1 MMTKIEVSKAVRDAF
16 PELRIS
22 YFTATQLRPHL
33 CSANAE
39 KLLDAAIADIQSLNI
54 QGEAI
59 GQLPRLSPWRAAFA
73 RQGVKPAKFR
83 PSAEA
88 LFRRFASGRYVSVG
102 NALIDAYNAISARFQ
117 VPIGVYDQEKIQS
130 IISVRHLSGGDQF
143 SPLGANANDYFLDSK
158 IVGYTSGSTV
168 MCWSFNHRDSQLT
181 CIDEKTEKVLIVA
194 ESIDV
199 SQQESRKAA
208 IAEIRE
214 WLGALGVNVSEIQ
227 EAV

>member
-1 MMTKIEVSKAVRDAF
+1 MTKIEVSKAVRDAF

-22 YFTATQLRPHL
+22 YFTATQLRPQL
-33 CSANAE
+33 RSANAE
-39 KLLDAAIADIQSLNI
+39 KLLDAAIADIQALNI

-59 GQLPRLSPWRAAFA
+59 GQLPLLSPWRAAFA

-102 NALIDAYNAISARFQ
+102 NALIDAYNAVSARFQ
-117 VPIGVYDQEKIQS
+117 VPIGAYDQEKIQS
-130 IISVRHLSGGDQF
+130 TISVRHLGVGDQF
-143 SPLGANANDYFLDSK
+143 SPLGANPSDYFLDSK
-158 IVGYTSGSTV
+158 IVGYVSGPTV

-181 CIDEKTEKVLIVA
+181 CIGEETDKALIVA

-199 SQQESRKAA
+199 SQHESRKAA
-208 IAEIRE
+208 ISEMRE
-214 WLGALGVNVSEIQ
+214 WLGAWGVNISEIQ

>member
-1 MMTKIEVSKAVRDAF
+1 MIKIEISKAVCDAF

-22 YFTATQLRPHL
+22 YFTVTQLRQNLH
-33 CSANAE
+33 SANAE
-39 KLLDAAIADIQSLNI
+39 KLLNAAMADIQPLNI

-59 GQLPRLSPWRAAFA
+59 GQLPLLSPWRAAFA
-73 RQGVKPAKFR
+73 KQGVKPAKFR

-117 VPIGVYDQEKIQS
+117 VPIGIYDQEKIQS
-130 IISVRHLSGGDQF
+130 TISVRHLADGDQF
-143 SPLGANANDYFLDSK
+143 SPLGANASDYFLDSK

-181 CIDEKTEKVLIVA
+181 CIDENTEKALIVA
-194 ESIDV
+194 ESIHV

-208 IAEIRE
+208 ISEMRE
-214 WLGALGVNVSEIQ
+214 WLGSWGVNVSEIQ

>member
-1 MMTKIEVSKAVRDAF
+1 MTKIEVSKAVRDAF

-22 YFTATQLRPHL
+22 YFTATQLRPQL
-33 CSANAE
+33 RSADAE
-39 KLLDAAIADIQSLNI
+39 KLLDAAIAEIQALNI

-59 GQLPRLSPWRAAFA
+59 GQLPLLSPWRAAFA

-102 NALIDAYNAISARFQ
+102 NALIDAYNAVSARFQ
-117 VPIGVYDQEKIQS
+117 VPMGAYDLEKIQS
-130 IISVRHLSGGDQF
+130 TISVRHLGVEDQF
-143 SPLGANANDYFLDSK
+143 SPLGANPSDYFLDSK
-158 IVGYTSGSTV
+158 IVGYASGPTV

-181 CIDEKTEKVLIVA
+181 CIDEETDKALIVA

-208 IAEIRE
+208 ISEIRE
-214 WLGALGVNVSEIQ
+214 WLGAWGVNISEIQ